1 MSDSSNDS
9 TQASVERLRERV
21 IDRLTTGYS
30 EDLLSEGEFEDRLR
44 DANHAETHAEL
55 RQLIA
60 DLPADSTTDTPA
72 TTGSRA
78 ARRRDGEALDDLVSI
93 NYGTVEQ
100 DQSVVAVFSGADRK
114 GVWSPPRN
122 LNVLTVFGGSD
133 IELHEANLPP
143 EGLTIQAFAFFGGVD
158 ITVPEEV
165 NVRIGGAGIFG
176 AFDAKKRRREPI
188 PGAPT
193 ITVNGAAIFGA
204 VEVKYK

>member
-114 GVWSPPRN
+114 GVWAPPRN